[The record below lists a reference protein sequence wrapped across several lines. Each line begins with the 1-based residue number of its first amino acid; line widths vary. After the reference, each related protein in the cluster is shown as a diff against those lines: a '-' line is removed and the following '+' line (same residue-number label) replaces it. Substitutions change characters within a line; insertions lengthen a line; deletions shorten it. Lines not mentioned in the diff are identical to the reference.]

1 MHHCREC
8 FRPKGHFVTLSS
20 HMSVQLVNVTS
31 ETTFLTN
38 SFETEVEALTS
49 QGITFSLCPESCWH
63 LLANIFPYIPS
74 SSLTWADHAPFLAAR
89 DHNFVQIGKGGSENS
104 LDVTTTKAVFSMRA
118 GKPAH
123 EFSFLCDCQ
132 AWNNLTMLIG

>member
-63 LLANIFPYIPS
+63 QVANIFPYIPS
-74 SSLTWADHAPFLAAR
+74 SSLTWADHAPILAAR
-89 DHNFVQIGKGGSENS
+89 DHNFVQIGKGAVKTLWMLPPPRQCFLWEQEN
-104 LDVTTTKAVFSMRA
+104 LLMNFPFYVTVRLGIT
-118 GKPAH
+118 
-123 EFSFLCDCQ
+123 LQC
-132 AWNNLTMLIG
+132 